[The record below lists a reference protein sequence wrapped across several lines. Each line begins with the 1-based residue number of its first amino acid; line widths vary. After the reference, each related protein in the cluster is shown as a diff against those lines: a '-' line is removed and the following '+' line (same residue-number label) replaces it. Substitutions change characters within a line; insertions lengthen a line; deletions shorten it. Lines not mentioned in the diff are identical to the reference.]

1 VRGVARSLSAVA
13 LSLAVGSAA
22 AGCGGGPRAGTGS
35 SADGST
41 LVVFAAAS
49 LTQPFTELGKEFE
62 AAHPGVHVVFSFA
75 ASSDLAAQV
84 GQGAPADVLATAS
97 TATMQQVGS
106 VAEDVKDFAS
116 NRMEIAVPADSPA
129 HVRSLTDLARKDVK
143 VALCQAQVP
152 CGTVAAQVLHNAH
165 LHLTPATEEVDVRS
179 VLTKV
184 ELGEVDAGI
193 VYVSDVH
200 TAPESVTGVP
210 IPARVNAVTTY
221 PISVLG
227 TTRHQELADAFV
239 ALVTGADGRSALGD
253 AGFAAPRG

>member
-1 VRGVARSLSAVA
+1 MRSTRVRTRTLASTVVA
-13 LSLAVGSAA
+13 LVLAVTA
-22 AGCGGGPRAGTGS
+22 AGCGGS
-35 SADGST
+35 SRSASGGDT
-41 LVVFAAAS
+41 LTVFAAAS
-49 LTQPFTELGKEFE
+49 LTEPFTELGKEFE

-106 VAEDVKDFAS
+106 SAEDILDFAS
-116 NRMEIAVPADSPA
+116 NRMEIAVPAKNPA
-129 HVRSLTDLARKDVK
+129 QVRSLADLARKDVK

-152 CGTVAAQVLHNAH
+152 CGTVAATVLKNAH

-200 TAPESVTGVP
+200 TAPETVTGIP
-210 IPARVNAVTTY
+210 IPVAVNAVTTY

-227 TTRHQELADAFV
+227 TTQHQQLADAFV
-239 ALVTGADGRSALGD
+239 ALITGSDGRSALSD

>member
-1 VRGVARSLSAVA
+1 MSRLGVPVRTLAGAVA
-13 LSLAVGSAA
+13 ALTLAAA
-22 AGCGGGPRAGTGS
+22 AGCGGS
-35 SADGST
+35 SGRSGETT
-41 LVVFAAAS
+41 LTVFAAAS
-49 LTQPFTELGKEFE
+49 LTEPFTELGKEFE
-62 AAHPGVHVVFSFA
+62 AAHAGVHVVFSFA

-97 TATMQQVGS
+97 TATMKQVGTA
-106 VAEDVKDFAS
+106 AEDIRDFAS
-116 NRMEIAVPADSPA
+116 NRMEIAVPAGNPA
-129 HVRSLTDLARKDVK
+129 RVHSLADLARKNVK

-152 CGTVAAQVLHNAH
+152 CGTVAASVLQDAH
-165 LHLTPATEEVDVRS
+165 VHLTPATEELDVRS

-200 TAPESVTGVP
+200 TAPETVAGIP
-210 IPARVNAVTTY
+210 IPADVNAVTTY

-227 TTRHQELADAFV
+227 TTTHQELADAFV
-239 ALVTGADGRSALGD
+239 ALVTGADGRSALTD